1 MFPILLLPFL
11 GTVLGAAMVFF
22 LRGAMSTLVRKLLL
36 GFASG
41 VMVAASIWSLILPS
55 MEMSVNAGG
64 SKWIPAAVGFVTGV
78 LFLLLL
84 DTLIPHLHIGAN
96 QPEGL
101 PQRKQWQRTTM
112 LSVAV
117 TLHNIPEGM
126 AGGVII
132 ASAMAEG
139 AAIPMSAA
147 WALAIGIALQNF
159 PEGAV
164 LSMPLYSEGLK
175 KAKAFAIG
183 ALSGIVE
190 PVASILTIL
199 LIAHITPALP
209 YLLAFAAGAMMYVV
223 VEELIPEAQAE
234 PHSNIPTLG
243 FTAGFVLMMILDCAV

>member
-1 MFPILLLPFL
+1 MIPILLLPFL

-55 MEMSVNAGG
+55 MEMSVAAGG
-64 SKWIPAAVGFVTGV
+64 SKWIPAAVGFTAGV

-84 DTLIPHLHIGAN
+84 DTLIPHLHIGAD

-126 AGGVII
+126 AVGVII

-183 ALSGIVE
+183 ALSGVVE

-199 LIAHITPALP
+199 LIAHITPAKP
-209 YLLAFAAGAMMYVV
+209 CCAG
-223 VEELIPEAQAE
+223 
-234 PHSNIPTLG
+234 N
-243 FTAGFVLMMILDCAV
+243 CARYRRACN

>member
-64 SKWIPAAVGFVTGV
+64 SEWIPAAVGFVAGV

-84 DTLIPHLHIGAN
+84 DTLIPHLHIGAD

-126 AGGVII
+126 AVGVII

-183 ALSGIVE
+183 ALSGVVE
-190 PVASILTIL
+190 PIASILTIL

-243 FTAGFVLMMILDCAV
+243 FTAGFVLMMILDCAL

>member
-1 MFPILLLPFL
+1 MLPILLLPFL
-11 GTVLGAAMVFF
+11 GTLLGSAMVFF
-22 LRGAMSTLVRKLLL
+22 LRGEMGIGIRKLLL

-41 VMVAASIWSLILPS
+41 VMVAASIWSLILPA
-55 MEMSVNAGG
+55 MEMSVSAGN
-64 SKWIPAAVGFVTGV
+64 SEWLPAAIGFVAGV

-84 DTLIPHLHIGAN
+84 DTLIPHMHLGAES
-96 QPEGL
+96 PEGL
-101 PQRKQWQRTTM
+101 SPKKQWQRSTM
-112 LSVAV
+112 LSIAV

-126 AGGVII
+126 AVGVIL
-132 ASAMAEG
+132 ASAMADG
-139 AAIPMSAA
+139 SSIPMSAA

-159 PEGAV
+159 PEGAI
-164 LSMPLYSEGLK
+164 LSMPLYSEGMK

-190 PVASILTIL
+190 PIASLLTIL
-199 LIAHITPALP
+199 LISSIATALP

-223 VEELIPEAQAE
+223 VEELIPESQAD